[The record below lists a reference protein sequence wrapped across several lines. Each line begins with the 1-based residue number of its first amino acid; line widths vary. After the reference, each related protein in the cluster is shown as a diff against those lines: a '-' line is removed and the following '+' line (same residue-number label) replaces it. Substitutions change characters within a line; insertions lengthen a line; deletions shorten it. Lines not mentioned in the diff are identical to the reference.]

1 MHKLPDAPIRRSPRI
16 LIYRGRVG
24 KDAPLA
30 RRAHHLAANGAING
44 GHVNGQRFRAG
55 PSTLPTLQTDRT
67 TRSLRR
73 FAMRK
78 LPVVPICRSD
88 VLLFFRIEL
97 DGIPKSG
104 A

>member
-1 MHKLPDAPIRRSPRI
+1 MAFPIHIRNSHRRVRAT
-16 LIYRGRVG
+16 RRRVG

-30 RRAHHLAANGAING
+30 RRAHHLTANIAING

-67 TRSLRR
+67 TGSLRR

-78 LPVVPICRSD
+78 LPVVPIRRSD
-88 VLLFFRIEL
+88 VLLFFRI
-97 DGIPKSG
+97 
-104 A
+104 